1 MHPVDT
7 VAGTGNRDESPGGIG
22 GAYGTGLKVPQ
33 RDTGFSGVMKGGR
46 GLKAYEV
53 LAGADGSRTGQR
65 TADWAAQ
72 RADGLGLR
80 LHLVRVVP
88 EPSYY
93 RVPAEYGKAVAG
105 AEVLLGLERHRVAD
119 RHPTLP
125 IDTNWHPG
133 EPALVLSR
141 LSVGAEMVVVGS
153 DRSADSRGEG
163 FGSVSFQTAVLCQSP
178 VAVIPAPGVAART
191 GVVVG
196 IDGSVDSELAL
207 KMAADEANR
216 MGESLTVLHAVSK
229 VLPPAA
235 AGSRTEPGHSR
246 KPVPRTLISEA
257 AGKVREKFR
266 SLTVY
271 EVLESDDSPADVL
284 IRAGEQASL
293 LVIGCWGR
301 GGLRKPIGSIAE
313 KVLMRLPCPT
323 IITRPSQ
330 GPDSDSGTQL
340 QLPRVT
346 YGPTGRG
353 PSG

>member
-1 MHPVDT
+1 MR
-7 VAGTGNRDESPGGIG
+7 GNDE
-22 GAYGTGLKVPQ
+22 
-33 RDTGFSGVMKGGR
+33 R
-46 GLKAYEV
+46 GQDLKADEV
-53 LAGADGSRTGQR
+53 LVGADGSRTGQEA
-65 TADWAAQ
+65 ADWAAQ
-72 RADGLGLR
+72 RANGRGLR

-88 EPSYY
+88 APWYY

-105 AEVLLGLERHRVAD
+105 AEVLLGLERDRVAD

-125 IDTNWHPG
+125 IGTNWHPG
-133 EPALVLSR
+133 EPALVLSL
-141 LSVGAEMVVVGS
+141 LSVGAEIVVIGS

-178 VAVIPAPGVAART
+178 VAVIPAPSVAGRT

-235 AGSRTEPGHSR
+235 AGSRTEPGYSR
-246 KPVPRTLISEA
+246 KPDPRTLISEA
-257 AGKVREKFR
+257 AGNMREKFQ

-271 EVLESDDSPADVL
+271 EALESDDSPADVL
-284 IRAGEQASL
+284 IRAAEQASL

-323 IITRPSQ
+323 IITRPA
-330 GPDSDSGTQL
+330 PRPAADSGTQL

-346 YGPTGRG
+346 YGPTRG
-353 PSG
+353 GTRG